1 VSIFL
6 ALLHHPVLNRNGE
19 VLTTAVT
26 NVDMH
31 DISRLSRT
39 YGLQRFFVIT
49 PIELQQELCHRVI
62 RHWAVGAGGQRNR
75 HRSEAFQVT
84 EVQSDL
90 NAAIERVEELT
101 GKRPTLVAT
110 GAKLVESVTPY
121 DKAGQRFLES
131 DVPTLI
137 LLGTGW
143 GIASEV
149 IDRADVLLPAI
160 VGPEGIDGYNHLS
173 VRSAASIILD
183 RLFGRNE

>member
-1 VSIFL
+1 MSIFL

-19 VLTTAVT
+19 LLTTAVT

-49 PIELQQELCHRVI
+49 PIELQQELCNRVI
-62 RHWAVGAGGQRNR
+62 RHWAVGPGGQRNR
-75 HRSEAFQVT
+75 YRSAAFQVT
-84 EVQSDL
+84 EVQADL
-90 NAAIERVEELT
+90 DSAVHRVEELT
-101 GKRPTLVAT
+101 GKQPRLVAT
-110 GAKLVESVTPY
+110 GAQLVEKVTPY
-121 DKAGQRFLES
+121 DKAGRLFLES
-131 DVPTLI
+131 EIPTLI

-143 GIASEV
+143 GIAPEV
-149 IDRADVLLPAI
+149 IKRADILLPAI

-173 VRSAASIILD
+173 VRSAASIIMD